1 MARQTKSQGSAA
13 ASTQVPKERGKRKPR
28 QYRFE
33 LVDPNGGIE
42 AVDLIL
48 THKQS
53 AVSTL
58 AYLNNLSKAMKM
70 DETFR
75 FTEVIVYQ

>member
-1 MARQTKSQGSAA
+1 MARQPKSQGQATA
-13 ASTQVPKERGKRKPR
+13 PPTTPKERGKRKPR

-33 LVDPNGGIE
+33 LVDPEGGVE
-42 AVDLIL
+42 AVELIL

-53 AVSTL
+53 AKDTL
-58 AYLNNLSKAMKM
+58 AYLNSLSKRLGW
-70 DETFR
+70 DETYR